1 MSIVGTEIA
10 GARVLDLFSGS
21 GALGLEALSRGAVSA
36 HFVDNH
42 PESLAL
48 IKANAASLG
57 AGDRAVIHRAEA
69 LAFIAGLAAG
79 QFDVAFADPP
89 YDQSLATRVADQWLK
104 SRFAAVL
111 GIEHRVDE
119 KLPGDGERRKY
130 GGTVITFFRTETG
143 AADRAIITADSLP
156 DSKS

>member
-1 MSIVGTEIA
+1 MSIVGTEIS

-21 GALGLEALSRGAVSA
+21 GALGLEALSRGAISA
-36 HFVDNH
+36 DFVDNH

-69 LAFIAGLAAG
+69 LAFIAGLGAR
-79 QFDVAFADPP
+79 QFDIAFADPP
-89 YDQSLATRVADQWLK
+89 YGLSLATRVAEQWLK
-104 SRFAAVL
+104 RPFATLL

-119 KLPGDGERRKY
+119 TLPGGGERRKY
-130 GGTVITFFRTETG
+130 GGTVITFFRSETG
-143 AADRAIITADSLP
+143 AADRAIFTADSLP